1 MEVTACKL
9 DVHDAQTKPE
19 VVDRVVHA
27 QGFGHAIRP
36 VVFTRHLHRLDV
48 ELVDRLFHPLRRH
61 ILKLSHVLQ
70 RFAVTLG
77 HNAEAGRRV
86 TSNFDGN
93 APEESF
99 QVVEHADHSSKRI
112 SKGNYLSLSSAEADI
127 LL

>member
-1 MEVTACKL
+1 MPRPNLKWWTVSSTLRALVMQSDPLSSLDTFTAL
-9 DVHDAQTKPE
+9 MSSWSIVSFTHF
-19 VVDRVVHA
+19 VD
-27 QGFGHAIRP
+27 
-36 VVFTRHLHRLDV
+36 TS
-48 ELVDRLFHPLRRH
+48 
-61 ILKLSHVLQ
+61 LKLPHVFQ

-77 HNAEAGRRV
+77 HNAEAGRGV

-112 SKGNYLSLSSAEADI
+112 SQGNYLSLSSAEADI